1 MVTILASLL
10 TIVGFSVT
18 FLLIL
23 RRLTPLTITVNIV
36 TPQVAAAR
44 AAAEASQPT
53 PHPLPESIVEYADQ
67 ESDEWAREAR
77 KRRARGLYAELQNW
91 DAVLRQLERED
102 NPPS

>member
-1 MVTILASLL
+1 MILL
-10 TIVGFSVT
+10 TILVT
-18 FLLIL
+18 VAIL
-23 RRLTPLTITVNIV
+23 FVAFVLYNLERHPITVTINVV

-44 AAAEASQPT
+44 AAAEASQPA